1 MMDETLVEMV
11 VELAAMKV
19 VKMVGW
25 MASQMV
31 DVKVESWVRM
41 KVGLLVDPMVLP
53 KEARLAEH
61 LAVKMAETTDR
72 EWGVMLAGRSAYLW
86 LELKSE

>member
-1 MMDETLVEMV
+1 MLDETLAEMV

-25 MASQMV
+25 MASPMV
-31 DVKVESWVRM
+31 DVKVASWVRM

-53 KEARLAEH
+53 KAAWLAEH
-61 LAVKMAETTDR
+61 LAVKMVETTEK
-72 EWGVMLAGRSAYLW
+72 EWGELLVGRSAYLW